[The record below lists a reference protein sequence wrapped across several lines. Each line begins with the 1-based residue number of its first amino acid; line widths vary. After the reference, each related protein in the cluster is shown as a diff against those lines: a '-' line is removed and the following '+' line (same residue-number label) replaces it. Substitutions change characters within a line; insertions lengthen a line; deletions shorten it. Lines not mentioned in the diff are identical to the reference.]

1 AFNAKYVAINA
12 AINAI
17 RYGIINAS
25 KFGSCTISGTSNMV
39 VPKLT
44 GIYNRNEKRSA
55 VSCCIPTSI
64 DTTIEAPERL
74 MPGVTAT
81 ARASPTITASL
92 EDKSQSFILHLRFRI
107 IQITT
112 DVL

>member
-1 AFNAKYVAINA
+1 YEKYARFPLAIILIRAFNAKYVAINA

-39 VPKLT
+39 VAKLT

-55 VSCCIPTSI
+55 VTCFIPTSI
-64 DTTIEAPERL
+64 DATIEAPERL

-81 ARASPTITASL
+81 AGASPSRRASW
-92 EDKSQSFILHLRFRI
+92 Q
-107 IQITT
+107 
-112 DVL
+112 V